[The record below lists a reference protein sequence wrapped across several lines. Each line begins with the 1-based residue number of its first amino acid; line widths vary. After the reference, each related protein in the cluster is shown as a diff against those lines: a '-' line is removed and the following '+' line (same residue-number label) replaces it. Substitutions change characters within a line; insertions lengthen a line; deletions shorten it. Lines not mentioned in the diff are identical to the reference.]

1 MREIKQQLS
10 YIGMMHMQLV
20 DIDRTM
26 EEAKVFLGDF
36 DYKLASMEGA
46 CSMIL
51 RVINDYREK
60 SKEIQEQTGKKTN

>member
-10 YIGMMHMQLV
+10 YVGMMHMQLV

-26 EEAKVFLGDF
+26 EEAKVLLGDF

-51 RVINDYREK
+51 RVINDYREEHQ
-60 SKEIQEQTGKKTN
+60 EIQKQTDKEKN